1 MTLSTLGS
9 YLQISNNLTKWENLA
24 ASQPEVELQTAYYK
38 ANIGNVKTPSDLV
51 NNYRL
56 FSYVMTAYGLG
67 DMTSYG
73 KGLIQKVLEQPERSR
88 LHAEQSANPRLG
100 ADIQFRGGWRVHDL
114 VHGDS
119 EWGRQ

>member
-9 YLQISNNLTKWENLA
+9 YLQISNNLTKWENLT
-24 ASQPEVELQTAYYK
+24 ASQPEVELQTPYYK
-38 ANIGNVKTPSDLV
+38 ANIGNVKTPSDLI

-73 KGLIQKVLEQPERSR
+73 KGLIKRSSNR
-88 LHAEQSANPRLG
+88 APAARAISPTR
-100 ADIQFRGGWRVHDL
+100 
-114 VHGDS
+114 
-119 EWGRQ
+119 